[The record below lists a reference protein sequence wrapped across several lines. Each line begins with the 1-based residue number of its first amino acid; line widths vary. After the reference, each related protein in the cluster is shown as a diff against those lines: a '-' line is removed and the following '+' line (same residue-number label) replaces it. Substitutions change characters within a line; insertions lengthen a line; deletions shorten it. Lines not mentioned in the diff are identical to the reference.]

1 MIVLGGSSRQSLT
14 GARAVLDEKLKGL
27 SAADC
32 SAISNDLFAV
42 LVALD
47 SSTGF
52 RRALTDPARDSASKA
67 ELISDLFKK
76 SVGAATLA
84 LLTSAVSLRWS
95 NPAELADAVEQLA
108 VEAEAS
114 AANISDSLDQVQSE
128 IFSFSKI
135 VLENQDLRQALSNTQ
150 DSVVR
155 KQELL
160 KSIFGSK
167 FSTFSNALLSHSVEG
182 RRSRSIEKT
191 ISAYSHAV
199 TARRNR
205 VNAHVRSS
213 VALSDVQKKKL
224 TDSLTK
230 QIGQP
235 VHLNIEIDPSVL
247 GGVAI
252 RFGDEVIDGTI
263 VNRLAQASQALV
275 G

>member
-47 SSTGF
+47 SSTGL

-135 VLENQDLRQALSNTQ
+135 VLENQDLRH
-150 DSVVR
+150 SVVR

-199 TARRNR
+199 TARRHR